1 MAGTNETSGGSGIML
16 RKGFAVAASLAVA
29 IGAAASASA
38 ADVKLPKNLAW
49 TAYGTTSSG
58 YAQSVGLGNMLK
70 KFYGTEL
77 RVIPGKNDVSRMLP
91 LKAGQADICA
101 CGIAAYFGQEGVLMF
116 ANKNWGPTK
125 LYNLF
130 NNIGRNGTGL
140 AFAGDAGIKTAADLK
155 GKRVTWVKGAPALN
169 LNATAVLAF
178 GGLTWDDV
186 EKIEV
191 PGWGQS
197 MQAILDGQADAAFGS
212 TISSIYAQIQA
223 SPRGIYHPT
232 FPFSDEAGWERAKAV
247 APYWSKHMVSN
258 SVGGEN
264 NVTGKMPYEG
274 AGYPYPTFVAM
285 QNLADDIAYGLTKAV
300 MEHYE
305 DYKESGPGMDGY
317 KLENQNLQWVF
328 AYAPGSIAY
337 YKEHGKWGADE
348 QAHNDAI
355 LKRQDV
361 LEAAWKKFMDSDPG
375 DAGFEMAW
383 LKARAE
389 ALEANG
395 MDVPFRK
402 PL

>member
-1 MAGTNETSGGSGIML
+1 MTRVGAVFAGAL
-16 RKGFAVAASLAVA
+16 AAA
-29 IGAAASASA
+29 IGMTGAALA
-38 ADVKLPKNLAW
+38 ADVKLPKSLSW

-70 KFYGTEL
+70 GKYGTEL

-91 LKAGQADICA
+91 LKAGQAEICA

-116 ANKNWGPTK
+116 ANKNWGPVK
-125 LYNLF
+125 LFNLF
-130 NNIGRNGTGL
+130 NNLGRNGTGL
-140 AFAGDAGIKTAADLK
+140 VFAGDAGIKTAADLK

-232 FPFSDEAGWERAKAV
+232 FPHDDEAGWKRARDV
-247 APYWSKHMVSN
+247 APYWNKVSVSN

-264 NVTGKMPYEG
+264 NITGKMPYEG
-274 AGYPYPTFVAM
+274 AGYAYPIFVSM
-285 QNLADDIAYGLTKAV
+285 ENLSDEIAYGLTKAV
-300 MEHYE
+300 MENYE
-305 DYKESGPGMDGY
+305 TFKESGPGMDGY
-317 KLENQNLQWVF
+317 QLKNQELSWVF
-328 AYAPGSIAY
+328 PFHSGSIQY
-337 YKEHGKWGADE
+337 FK
-348 QAHNDAI
+348 DAGVWTAEDQTTTDGL

-361 LEAAWKKFMDSDPG
+361 LGEAWTAFMATNPG
-375 DAGFEMAW
+375 DDGFETAW
-383 LKARAE
+383 LDARAK
-389 ALEANG
+389 ALEAAG
-395 MDVPFRK
+395 MSVPFRN
-402 PL
+402 PM

>member
-1 MAGTNETSGGSGIML
+1 ML
-16 RKGFAVAASLAVA
+16 LKGFAVAASLAVA

-125 LYNLF
+125 IYNLF

-140 AFAGDAGIKTAADLK
+140 AFAGDAGIKTVADLK

-186 EKIEV
+186 EKIE
-191 PGWGQS
+191 
-197 MQAILDGQADAAFGS
+197 
-212 TISSIYAQIQA
+212 
-223 SPRGIYHPT
+223 
-232 FPFSDEAGWERAKAV
+232 
-247 APYWSKHMVSN
+247 
-258 SVGGEN
+258 
-264 NVTGKMPYEG
+264 
-274 AGYPYPTFVAM
+274 
-285 QNLADDIAYGLTKAV
+285 
-300 MEHYE
+300 
-305 DYKESGPGMDGY
+305 
-317 KLENQNLQWVF
+317 
-328 AYAPGSIAY
+328 
-337 YKEHGKWGADE
+337 
-348 QAHNDAI
+348 
-355 LKRQDV
+355 
-361 LEAAWKKFMDSDPG
+361 
-375 DAGFEMAW
+375 
-383 LKARAE
+383 
-389 ALEANG
+389 
-395 MDVPFRK
+395 
-402 PL
+402 